1 METKDITMLLSM
13 GERINFETKKAEK
26 SIPKSIWETYSAFA
40 NTIGGYILLG
50 ISEEKEGKLCYTTT
64 GIKEPEKLK
73 KELFDTLNSDKVST
87 NILTDDDVEVVKYED
102 RFILSIHVPQADYR
116 QRPIYING
124 NLNKGT
130 YKRNHE
136 GDYHCT
142 EEEVKAMIRDSND
155 AGNDGI
161 LIDHYNMEDIDLLT
175 LSAFRNR
182 FHSANPEH
190 LLNDYDD
197 KEFLR
202 NLGGYTKDRA
212 TGREGLTLA
221 GLLMFGKGLAIR
233 ERFDNIRLDYLD
245 MTNLQ
250 PDSRWSDRI
259 TYDGSWENNL
269 YNFFTRVL
277 VKLVRDIKRPFVLKG
292 AEREDDTPLHKAIRE
307 ALTNLVIHADYMIEG
322 VLRVEKHDDRF
333 FFSNPGSLKLP
344 IADIYKGGN
353 SKARNPHIQ
362 SMLRMLGYGDNI
374 GSGFPT
380 IVDACKKENWR
391 KPLLCE
397 SNELHTVELTISMKS
412 VISEECIQQ
421 LRAILGE
428 TTFQSLDN
436 EAVLILSVALTE
448 DTVTNSL
455 IQTLLDKNSLQVGKL
470 LYSLVER
477 NILVSQSKGRWTS
490 YEVNRDFIKIEK
502 SRSKAQGVAN
512 EKSRSKTQGVTDENS
527 RSKRQGVADEKARSK
542 RQGVADEKAR
552 SKSKEEKQMRIL
564 EFCQTPRTLLEIA
577 KELNL
582 SDRYKMKQHYIDT
595 LLLEGKLC
603 MMQKSKTAP
612 TQKYMTT
619 EAIK

>member
-1 METKDITMLLSM
+1 MLLSM
-13 GERINFETKKAEK
+13 GEQINFETKKAENT
-26 SIPKSIWETYSAFA
+26 IPKSVWETYSAFA

-50 ISEEKEGKLCYTTT
+50 ISEEKGKEGNLLYTAT
-64 GIKEPEKLK
+64 GLKDPEKLK

-87 NILTDDDVEVVKYED
+87 NILTDDDVEVVKYEE
-102 RFILSIHVPQADYR
+102 RFLLSIHVPQADYR

-436 EAVLILSVALTE
+436 EEVLILSVALTE

-502 SRSKAQGVAN
+502 SRSK
-512 EKSRSKTQGVTDENS
+512 S
-527 RSKRQGVADEKARSK
+527 QGVADEKSRSK
-542 RQGVADEKAR
+542 SQGVADEKSR
-552 SKSKEEKQMRIL
+552 SKSQEEKQMRIL
-564 EFCQTPRTLLEIA
+564 EFCKMPRTLLEIA

-582 SDRYKMKQHYIDT
+582 SDRYYMKRNYIDP
-595 LLLEGKLC
+595 LLERGSLC
-603 MMQKSKTAP
+603 TQQKSKTAP

>member
-1 METKDITMLLSM
+1 MLLSM
-13 GERINFETKKAEK
+13 GEQINFETKKAENT
-26 SIPKSIWETYSAFA
+26 IPKSVWETYSAFA

-50 ISEEKEGKLCYTTT
+50 ISEEKGKEGNLLYTAT
-64 GIKEPEKLK
+64 GLKDPEKLK

-87 NILTDDDVEVVKYED
+87 NILTDDDVEVVKYEE
-102 RFILSIHVPQADYR
+102 RFLLSIHVPQADYR

-436 EAVLILSVALTE
+436 EEVLILSVALTE

-502 SRSKAQGVAN
+502 SRSK
-512 EKSRSKTQGVTDENS
+512 S
-527 RSKRQGVADEKARSK
+527 QGVADEKSRSK
-542 RQGVADEKAR
+542 SQEVADEKSR
-552 SKSKEEKQMRIL
+552 SKSQEEKQMRIL
-564 EFCQTPRTLLEIA
+564 EFCKMPRTLLEIA

-582 SDRYKMKQHYIDT
+582 SDRYYMKRNYIDP
-595 LLLEGKLC
+595 LLERGSLC
-603 MMQKSKTAP
+603 TQQKSKTAP

>member
-436 EAVLILSVALTE
+436 EEVLILSVALTE

-490 YEVNRDFIKIEK
+490 YEVNRDFIKI
-502 SRSKAQGVAN
+502 GN
-512 EKSRSKTQGVTDENS
+512 SRSKTQGVTDEKS
-527 RSKRQGVADEKARSK
+527 RSKRQGVADEKSRSK
-542 RQGVADEKAR
+542 RQGVADEKSR

>member
-1 METKDITMLLSM
+1 METKEITMLLSM
-13 GERINFETKKAEK
+13 GERINFETKKAENN
-26 SIPKSIWETYSAFA
+26 IPKSIWETYSAFA

-50 ISEEKEGKLCYTTT
+50 ISEEKGKEGNRLYTTT
-64 GIKEPEKLK
+64 GLKDPEKLK
-73 KELFDTLNSDKVST
+73 KELFDTLNSEKVST
-87 NILTDDDVEVVKYED
+87 NILTDHDVEVVKYEE
-102 RFILSIHVPQADYR
+102 RFLLSIHVPQADYR

-161 LIDHYNMEDIDLLT
+161 LIDHYNMEDIDMPT

-182 FHSANPEH
+182 FRSANPEH

-277 VKLVRDIKRPFVLKG
+277 AKLVRDIKRPFVLKG

-397 SNELHTVELTISMKS
+397 SSELHTVELTISMKS

-436 EAVLILSVALTE
+436 EEVFILSVALTE

-502 SRSKAQGVAN
+502 SRSK
-512 EKSRSKTQGVTDENS
+512 
-527 RSKRQGVADEKARSK
+527 RQGVADEKSRSK
-542 RQGVADEKAR
+542 SQGVVDEKSRSKSQGVADEKSR
-552 SKSKEEKQMRIL
+552 SKSQEEKQMRIL
-564 EFCQTPRTLLEIA
+564 EFCKTPRTLLEIA

-582 SDRYKMKQHYIDT
+582 SDRYYMKRNYIDP
-595 LLLEGKLC
+595 LLERGSLC
-603 MMQKSKTAP
+603 TQQKSKTAP
-612 TQKYMTT
+612 TQKYMAT
-619 EAIK
+619 EAANK

>member
-1 METKDITMLLSM
+1 MLLSM
-13 GERINFETKKAEK
+13 GEQINFETKKAENT
-26 SIPKSIWETYSAFA
+26 IPKSVWETYSAFA

-50 ISEEKEGKLCYTTT
+50 ISEEKGKEGNLLYTAT
-64 GIKEPEKLK
+64 GLKDPEKLK

-87 NILTDDDVEVVKYED
+87 NILTDDDVEVVKYEE
-102 RFILSIHVPQADYR
+102 RFLLSIHVPQADYR

-436 EAVLILSVALTE
+436 EEVLILSVALTE

-502 SRSKAQGVAN
+502 SRSKRQGVDD
-512 EKSRSKTQGVTDENS
+512 EKSRSKS
-527 RSKRQGVADEKARSK
+527 QGVADEKSRSK
-542 RQGVADEKAR
+542 SQEVADEKSR
-552 SKSKEEKQMRIL
+552 SKSQEEKQMRIL
-564 EFCQTPRTLLEIA
+564 EFCKMPRTLLEIA

-582 SDRYKMKQHYIDT
+582 SDRYYMKRNYIDP
-595 LLLEGKLC
+595 LLERGSLC
-603 MMQKSKTAP
+603 TQQKSKTAP

>member
-1 METKDITMLLSM
+1 MLLSM
-13 GERINFETKKAEK
+13 GEQINFETKKAENT
-26 SIPKSIWETYSAFA
+26 IPKSVWETYSAFA

-50 ISEEKEGKLCYTTT
+50 ISEEKGKEGNLLYTAT
-64 GIKEPEKLK
+64 GLKDPEKLK

-87 NILTDDDVEVVKYED
+87 NILTDDDVEVVKYEE
-102 RFILSIHVPQADYR
+102 RFLLSIHVPQADYR

-436 EAVLILSVALTE
+436 EEVLILSVALTE

-502 SRSKAQGVAN
+502 SRSKRQGVDD
-512 EKSRSKTQGVTDENS
+512 EKSRSKSQ
-527 RSKRQGVADEKARSK
+527 
-542 RQGVADEKAR
+542 
-552 SKSKEEKQMRIL
+552 EEKQMRIL
-564 EFCQTPRTLLEIA
+564 EFCKMPRTLLEIA

-582 SDRYKMKQHYIDT
+582 SDRYYMKRNYIDP
-595 LLLEGKLC
+595 LLERGSLC
-603 MMQKSKTAP
+603 TQQKSKTAP

>member
-130 YKRNHE
+130 FKRNHE

-142 EEEVKAMIRDSND
+142 EDEVKAMIRDSND

-161 LIDHYNMEDIDLLT
+161 LIDHYNMEDIDIPT

-182 FHSANPEH
+182 FRSANPEH

-202 NLGGYTKDRA
+202 NLGGYTRDRA

-259 TYDGSWENNL
+259 TYDSSWENNL

-277 VKLVRDIKRPFVLKG
+277 ARLVRDIKRPFVLKG
-292 AEREDDTPLHKAIRE
+292 AEREDDTPIHKAIRE

-412 VISEECIQQ
+412 VISEECMQQ
-421 LRAILGE
+421 LRTILGE

-436 EAVLILSVALTE
+436 EEVLILSVALTE
-448 DTVTNSL
+448 SSVKNSL

-477 NILVSQSKGRWTS
+477 NILVAKSKGRWTS
-490 YEVNRDFIKIEK
+490 YEVNRDFIKIKK
-502 SRSKAQGVAN
+502 SRSK
-512 EKSRSKTQGVTDENS
+512 SQGVTDERS
-527 RSKRQGVADEKARSK
+527 RSKSR
-542 RQGVADEKAR
+542 
-552 SKSKEEKQMRIL
+552 EERQMRIL
-564 EFCQTPRTLLEIA
+564 EFCSTPRTLLEIA

-582 SDRYKMKQHYIDT
+582 ADRYNMKQRYIDS
-595 LLLEGKLC
+595 LLQEGRLR
-603 MMQKSKTAP
+603 MMQENKTAP
-612 TQKYMTT
+612 TQRYLATDAT
-619 EAIK
+619 NN